1 VPNIHKNPQIKKM
14 QKDNDVLVFLDA
26 YLKKGYVTDA
36 IKRLK
41 AQGLIYNSQYL
52 RDVKRGRIEN
62 WKVLEILA
70 ELALENKIAKENVE
84 QIINNN

>member
-1 VPNIHKNPQIKKM
+1 M

-36 IKRLK
+36 IERLK
-41 AQGLIYNSQYL
+41 AHGLIHNSQYL

-70 ELALENKIAKENVE
+70 ELALENKIAKENVQ